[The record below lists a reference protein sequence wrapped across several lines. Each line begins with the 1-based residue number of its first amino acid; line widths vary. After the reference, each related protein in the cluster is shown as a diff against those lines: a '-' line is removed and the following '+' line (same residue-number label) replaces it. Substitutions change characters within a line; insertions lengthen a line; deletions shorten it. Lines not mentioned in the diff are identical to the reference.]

1 MLYKRN
7 YFIAVV
13 LLMTIVN
20 MLDMV
25 TTYYVS
31 PSLEYE
37 SNIWIKHLSL
47 NFYGLVLV
55 SIFFQLLNT
64 FPLWYFCFRFKN
76 ADYDRRRKNN
86 LYEIA
91 RIYLFNGITF
101 NKTKCFLNRIIS
113 VITSFLGYYLPIQYI
128 ISKIVVS
135 ASNFTIG
142 YFFRHVTINRK
153 VGIDVDI
160 TYDHTNQLWQNLYG
174 KFMLF
179 YMQCSPGQ
187 KLTLQNLVT
196 SSFATLFCFY
206 FFIYEY
212 KKAVSTPIGNNL
224 IQYTN
229 ADESS
234 KIMQSCYLWIAVYL
248 LFFILGILLDV
259 VS

>member
-113 VITSFLGYYLPIQYI
+113 VITSFLGYL
-128 ISKIVVS
+128 
-135 ASNFTIG
+135 
-142 YFFRHVTINRK
+142 
-153 VGIDVDI
+153 
-160 TYDHTNQLWQNLYG
+160 
-174 KFMLF
+174 
-179 YMQCSPGQ
+179 
-187 KLTLQNLVT
+187 
-196 SSFATLFCFY
+196 
-206 FFIYEY
+206 
-212 KKAVSTPIGNNL
+212 
-224 IQYTN
+224 
-229 ADESS
+229 
-234 KIMQSCYLWIAVYL
+234 
-248 LFFILGILLDV
+248 
-259 VS
+259 